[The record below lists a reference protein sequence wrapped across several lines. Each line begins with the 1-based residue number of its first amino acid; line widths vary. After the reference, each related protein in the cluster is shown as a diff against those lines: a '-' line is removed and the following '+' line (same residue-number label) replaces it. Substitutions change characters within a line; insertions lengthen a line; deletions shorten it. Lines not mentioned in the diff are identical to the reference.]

1 MEITKNGKPNYDGR
15 ERVMLSLY
23 ELAKAI
29 ERYRHNA
36 SKATDERERAEWLRQ
51 VDIHSRCLINRI
63 LYP

>member
-1 MEITKNGKPNYDGR
+1 MPLTRDQAMQPLYD
-15 ERVMLSLY
+15 
-23 ELAKAI
+23 LAKTI

-36 SKATDERERAEWLRQ
+36 SRAIDERERAEWIRQ

>member
-1 MEITKNGKPNYDGR
+1 MQ
-15 ERVMLSLY
+15 SLY
-23 ELAKAI
+23 DLARTI

-36 SKATDERERAEWLRQ
+36 TKAIDERERAEWLRQ

>member
-1 MEITKNGKPNYDGR
+1 
-15 ERVMLSLY
+15 MLSLY

-36 SKATDERERAEWLRQ
+36 TKATDERERAEWLRQ